1 MNRYPTLIAVAPI
14 CLCFLPLVVEE
25 YGLLSGLPVTLVSG
39 LGLGLLMDQVG
50 RDMGRKKQSR
60 LFGKWGGMP
69 TTVYLRHKD
78 AHINP
83 VSKSRYHTILTGLL
97 PDLALPSKEQERKD
111 PDQADAIYSSCA
123 DFLRERTRDKDRFPL
138 VFQENC
144 NYGFRRNLWCMR
156 PIGTTLAVL
165 GTLACFMILVCNIK
179 TGQNFSIALICFTI
193 NAPLAF
199 LWLFRFNPDW
209 VQIAADAYAR
219 RLLEACDSFAAKN
232 KFIIRTDELLKD

>member
-1 MNRYPTLIAVAPI
+1 MALQTLDIYTLKTRYYPTLIAVAPI

-25 YGLLSGLPVTLVSG
+25 YGLLSGLPVTLISG

-60 LFGKWGGMP
+60 LFAKWGGMP
-69 TTVYLRHKD
+69 TTVYLRHRD

-83 VSKSRYHTILTGLL
+83 VSKSRYHTILDNFL

-144 NYGFRRNLWCMR
+144 NYGFRRNLWGMR

-165 GTLACFMILVCNIK
+165 GTLACFMILVFNIK
-179 TGQNFSIALICFTI
+179 TGQNFSIALICSTI
-193 NAPLAF
+193 NAPVAF
-199 LWLFRFNPDW
+199 LWMFRFNPDW

-219 RLLEACDSFAAKN
+219 RLLEACES
-232 KFIIRTDELLKD
+232 LLG